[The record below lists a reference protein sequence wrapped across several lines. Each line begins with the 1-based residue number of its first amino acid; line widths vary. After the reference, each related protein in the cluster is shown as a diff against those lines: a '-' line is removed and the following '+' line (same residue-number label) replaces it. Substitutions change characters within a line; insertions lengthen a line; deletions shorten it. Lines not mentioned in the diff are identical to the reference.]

1 MTPLPADSWLWIVDD
16 ELVRTLFAAA
26 PSHSGLAARAAAEPA
41 MVEAV
46 RHWLRSQPSAAL
58 TALEPALA
66 HDNADALLLGA
77 QLCFETGDLT
87 RAAYLYHRLSQ
98 CQPDH
103 PYAAF
108 NEGLCHLRLRQWLPA
123 AEALQRAV
131 VLTPS
136 HAEAWHLLGTSLL
149 HLERLAEA
157 ASAFGYCLSLRPGY
171 VPAVF
176 GKAAAFQ
183 MQGKA
188 SEALALYLQLLEA
201 APEREETLLNALSA
215 AVESAEWE
223 HVRRLAMRV
232 SALSPGSLPAREALA
247 HADFAAGRYE
257 EALAAFREL
266 ASAAPAFLEPW
277 YHVGA
282 CLFRLG
288 RYMEAVDA
296 FLSALQADSRHTES
310 RLAMAESLRMAG
322 KAEQARAILEALA
335 DSPQAG
341 PAAVVRLGLIQAET
355 GNLAEARRSLDKA
368 LEMGASTNDPETAEL
383 RSAVA
388 ALLQQQGDYAAAA
401 DLYRLALSVR
411 PEDPVLLFNYGSTLA
426 SLERMEEAQA
436 AWKQALELDPSLA
449 PALIEALE
457 PQPVRNHSNGNANG
471 GAA

>member
-1 MTPLPADSWLWIVDD
+1 MIPLPADSWLWIVDG

-41 MVEAV
+41 LVEAV

-66 HDNADALLLGA
+66 RDNADALLLGA
-77 QLCFETGDLT
+77 QLCFENGDLA

-123 AEALQRAV
+123 ADALQRAV

-157 ASAFGYCLSLRPGY
+157 ASAFGQCLSLRPGY

-176 GKAAAFQ
+176 GKAASLQ

-201 APEREETLLNALSA
+201 APEREETLLNALLA
-215 AVESAEWE
+215 AVEASDWE
-223 HVRRLAMRV
+223 QVRRLAMRV

-266 ASAAPAFLEPW
+266 AAAAPAFLEPW

-296 FLSALQADSRHTES
+296 FLSALQADGRHVES
-310 RLAMAESLRMAG
+310 RLAMAEALRMAG
-322 KAEQARAILEALA
+322 KTDQARTILEALA
-335 DSPQAG
+335 DSSQTGVTAM
-341 PAAVVRLGLIQAET
+341 VRLGLIQAEA
-355 GNLAEARRSLDKA
+355 GNLDDARQSLDKA
-368 LEMGASTNDPETAEL
+368 LQMGAAADDPEVAEL
-383 RSAVA
+383 RCAIG
-388 ALLQQQGDYAAAA
+388 ALLQRQGGYAAAEE
-401 DLYRLALSVR
+401 LYRLALSVR
-411 PEDPVLLFNYGSTLA
+411 SGDPVLLFNYGSTLA
-426 SLERMEEAQA
+426 SLDRIEEAQA
-436 AWKQALELDPSLA
+436 AWKQALERDPGLA
-449 PALIEALE
+449 PALIEALD
-457 PQPVRNHSNGNANG
+457 PQPVRNHPNGRA
-471 GAA
+471 